1 MSGFVCSF
9 CKLVF
14 LTFRQTFSPFFE
26 PMKTFININTTLTQN
41 ENILLKELDGQGS
54 GEEEEGWTRH

>member
-1 MSGFVCSF
+1 
-9 CKLVF
+9 
-14 LTFRQTFSPFFE
+14 
-26 PMKTFININTTLTQN
+26 MKTFININTTLTQN